1 MYLSHK
7 EMNNLN
13 NILMNT
19 NSNNSIQYLIS
30 NIGENIINY
39 FDCDGVSVLLINK
52 EKSYLDVV
60 LNIGE
65 ANKYNPGD
73 EILEIDLDRI
83 DNLRNVKYLN
93 GIFNINDIDNEVLKK
108 HMLKNKTENIG
119 IYTMEFNDETIG
131 FLVLK
136 FLANNTL
143 RFNKFDYLKTISG
156 NIATMIKSHT
166 LSKEVKEEFEKRRQ
180 IESELELLL
189 EISVDL

>member
-1 MYLSHK
+1 MYLGHK

-19 NSNNSIQYLIS
+19 NSNNSIQDLIS

-39 FDCDGVSVLLINK
+39 FDCDGVSVFLINK

-83 DNLRNVKYLN
+83 DLINVKYLN

-108 HMLKNKTENIG
+108 HMLKNKTKIL
-119 IYTMEFNDETIG
+119 EFILWNLMMRL
-131 FLVLK
+131 LV
-136 FLANNTL
+136 F
-143 RFNKFDYLKTISG
+143 SC
-156 NIATMIKSHT
+156 
-166 LSKEVKEEFEKRRQ
+166 
-180 IESELELLL
+180 
-189 EISVDL
+189 